1 MQHQRKIVLGG
12 VSLTKTRIN
21 RHSSEAAEQFM
32 NETEKVII
40 ASDFLKEAP
49 FKWISLIFYYGTK
62 NDAIPKYKTINKKYK
77 DLPVSIEL
85 DTNILYKSELNSLIK
100 IYKNAVLKV
109 LIDIGNKYNLPNDK
123 VFLEYNK
130 YS

>member
-62 NDAIPKYKTINKKYK
+62 NDAIPKYK